1 MNFWPEIAWRTEGIN
16 VVEPVR
22 WRQLDGL
29 MGAYWQ
35 AECQKGAKG
44 YYLADDPRIM
54 VYFNDVSA
62 NIAVSN
68 DGDATQRPSRPM
80 ARAVYIPPG
89 VPMWTQSGTTHRFS
103 HLNLHIHR
111 EKLLRFLSPSVGRS
125 SALAAL
131 TRPVEL
137 TDGGA
142 TEVLAR
148 LIVDELVSPAK
159 PALYTESLVGSLFA
173 GLLDI
178 EAEIPERSPGRLTSA
193 QMNRLNAYMLTS
205 GGGRVGVADMAASVG
220 LSESWF
226 SSVFKHTTGQ
236 TPMQWQLQRRIETGK
251 ALLQNGAL
259 TVAEIADR
267 LGFTDQ
273 AHFTRSF
280 RQTTGETPAAWRRL
294 HDS

>member
-1 MNFWPEIAWRTEGIN
+1 MNFWPEMAWHTEGIT

-22 WRQLDGL
+22 WRQFDGL
-29 MGAYWQ
+29 MSAFWQ
-35 AECQKGAKG
+35 AECHKGAKG
-44 YYLADDPRIM
+44 YYLAEDPRIM
-54 VYFNDVSA
+54 VYFNDVST

-68 DGDATQRPSRPM
+68 DGEAMQRPSRPM
-80 ARAVYIPPG
+80 ARAIYIPPG
-89 VPMWTQSGTTHRFS
+89 MPMWTQSGTTHRFS
-103 HLNLHIHR
+103 HLNLHMHR
-111 EKLLRFLSPSVGRS
+111 DKLLRFLSPSMGRS
-125 SALAAL
+125 GALSAL

-137 TDGGA
+137 SDGGA
-142 TEVLAR
+142 TEILAS
-148 LIVDELVSPAK
+148 LIVSELVTPSK

-178 EAEIPERSPGRLTSA
+178 EAEFPDRSAGRLTTA
-193 QMNRLNAYMLTS
+193 QMNRLNAYMLS
-205 GGGRVGVADMAASVG
+205 AGVGRVSVGDMAASVG

-226 SSVFKHTTGQ
+226 STVFKQTTGQ

-251 ALLQNGAL
+251 SLLQNGQL

-294 HDS
+294 QSS